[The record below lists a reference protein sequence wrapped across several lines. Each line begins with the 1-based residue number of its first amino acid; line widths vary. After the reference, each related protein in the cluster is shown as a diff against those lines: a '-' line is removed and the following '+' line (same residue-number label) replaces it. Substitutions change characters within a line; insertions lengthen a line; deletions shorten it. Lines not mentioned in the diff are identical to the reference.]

1 MPALSRR
8 HTRYVGRRRAI
19 PEQVQPR
26 PRDVRRT
33 VGAVTAIGIAAGAVG
48 VTQALPQRAEA
59 SSHERSARATAAAGP
74 ATSAGSRRAL
84 RGTVGAAVA
93 RPAVAKVTEP
103 VATASTAARSRV
115 VKVSRSVNRNRFGS
129 CDGTAVTRGHANG
142 RIPLDEMCRVTFAP
156 GHRLRADAAV
166 GLMRLDVAFRARFH
180 RHLGLT
186 DSYRS
191 YRSQVSVAARK
202 PGLAAKPGTSEH
214 GWGLAVD
221 VAGGAADPDAREHLW
236 LLANAPKFGWDNPK
250 WARPDGS
257 RPEPWHWEYGGGR
270 TPSS

>member
-1 MPALSRR
+1 VPALSRR
-8 HTRYVGRRRAI
+8 HARYVGRRRAI
-19 PEQVQPR
+19 PEQVQPQ
-26 PRDVRRT
+26 PRGVRRT

-59 SSHERSARATAAAGP
+59 SPHERSARATAAVGP
-74 ATSAGSRRAL
+74 ALAA
-84 RGTVGAAVA
+84 GTVTAAVA
-93 RPAVAKVTEP
+93 RPAVARVTEP

-129 CDGTAVTRGHANG
+129 CDGSAVTRGHANG
-142 RIPLDEMCRVTFAP
+142 RIPLDELCRVTFAP